1 MTRLAPAVRNASRPA
16 RSEPSPWSPM
26 PDVDVLVV
34 GAGPAGA
41 VAAWHA
47 KLAAPE
53 LDGVLLE
60 RDRAVGAPVRCAEGV
75 GGAGL
80 REVTNPD
87 GADWVSRQITD
98 VIFQAPDDTQIVLA
112 WSVLVR

>member
-1 MTRLAPAVRNASRPA
+1 MPPAPAA
-16 RSEPSPWSPM
+16 RSASPRAPLGRSRWSPM

-53 LDGVLLE
+53 LDVVLLE
-60 RDRAVGAPVRCAEGV
+60 RDRAVDAPVRCAEGV
-75 GGAGL
+75 GDAGL
-80 REVTNPD
+80 REFTNPD
-87 GADWVSRQITD
+87 GADRVSRPNTG
-98 VIFQAPDDTQIVLA
+98 VSFQAPDITELVIA